1 MRIINISG
9 IIIYFIPL
17 IFKYHSK
24 RALIV
29 SINGLLFHTNE
40 NNQYLR
46 NYDIFCNLLMG
57 LWTCYYYK
65 DTRKLAMTSIAM
77 FGINSFTLVP
87 LFKEHKYLSDIWHVL
102 GVHLPLSIALEKSL
116 KLCST

>member
-17 IFKYHSK
+17 IFKYQSK

-29 SINGLLFHTNE
+29 SINGLIFHSNE

-46 NYDIFCNLLMG
+46 YYDIFCNLLMI
-57 LWTCYYYK
+57 LWTNYYYK
-65 DTRKLAMTSIAM
+65 ETRKLAMTSVAM
-77 FGINSFTLVP
+77 FGINSYTT
-87 LFKEHKYLSDIWHVL
+87 LFKKNRNLSDIWHVL

-116 KLCST
+116 KIRST